1 MTHDTLLIILLAAFC
16 IGCPVVFG
24 LALCKA
30 ASKHHDCGPLCPTH
44 GDPRDTSMGKLND
57 C

>member
-1 MTHDTLLIILLAAFC
+1 MTHETLLIILLAAFC

-30 ASKHHDCGPLCPTH
+30 ASKPTPEDESD
-44 GDPRDTSMGKLND
+44 G
-57 C
+57 